1 MVAVKGHYR
10 DGRVDLPSGFAG
22 LRPCEVTV
30 LFPDE
35 AAPRE
40 QGADDPFVQAAGGWR
55 GIVDC
60 EELKKYIYEARR
72 ISTRPQ
78 VKL

>member
-1 MVAVKGHYR
+1 MVAAKGHYR
-10 DGRVDLPSGFAG
+10 NGRVDLPSRFAG
-22 LRPCEVTV
+22 FEPCEVTV
-30 LFPDE
+30 LFPDD
-35 AAPRE
+35 AAPAE
-40 QGADDPFVQAAGGWR
+40 QGGNDPFVEAAGGWR
-55 GIVDC
+55 GLVDG